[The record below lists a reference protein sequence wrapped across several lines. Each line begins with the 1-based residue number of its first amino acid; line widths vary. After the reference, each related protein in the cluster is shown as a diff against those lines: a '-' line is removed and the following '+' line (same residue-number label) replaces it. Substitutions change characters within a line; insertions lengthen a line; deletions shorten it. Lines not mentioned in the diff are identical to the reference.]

1 MSFEPRHETNVG
13 RRTIHVGLRVSDRD
27 RSLNFYR
34 SLGYDVVGEVPD
46 TPIGHLTMLKLP
58 GDEFV
63 SIELVSGPPAAGSPG
78 LSHLVVTV
86 NSLGDAVQSLH
97 TDGII
102 DRADAG
108 TSTDPT
114 SPRTLIIAD
123 PDGNKVELVQWP
135 DGHPDGF
142 TPADWPD
149 S

>member
-1 MSFEPRHETNVG
+1 MSSEPIHRREVG
-13 RRTIHVGLRVSDRD
+13 RRTIHVGLRVSDRQ
-27 RSLNFYR
+27 RSLKFYR
-34 SLGYDVVGEVPD
+34 SLGYDVVGEVSD

-63 SIELVSGPPAAGSPG
+63 SIELVSDPPDAGSAG

-86 NSLGDAVQSLH
+86 NSLGDAVESLH

-102 DRADAG
+102 GRAHAD

-114 SPRTLIIAD
+114 SPRTITIAD

-135 DGHPDGF
+135 DGHPDGL
-142 TPADWPD
+142 TASDWPD